1 MVANRLVA
9 LQKLYML
16 CMQEGTSIKSYISEF
31 TSLAMD
37 LKNID
42 DMFSDKQQAMML
54 LYSLP
59 LSYKNFRETLIYGC
73 ENLAIDAVKSTLLSR
88 EQMEHDSGRNDP
100 AAGLF
105 TRGRT
110 RDVASSSHIKGK
122 SRSKSRNRRGKCH
135 YYKREGHWKIECSKL
150 KEKKEV
156 DIGNTTTVA
165 EGDDIVLSVATTL
178 VGDAWIIDS
187 GYSYQMCPNR
197 DWFTT
202 YQPIEG
208 GVVLMGNNI
217 SCKVVGIGSIRIKM
231 HDGVVRTLTNVRH
244 ILDLKKNLISLGT
257 LDSQGCKYCTEGGV
271 LRVCKGSL
279 IVIKGKLV
287 NGLYLLQG
295 STIVGVAVVSSSLDH
310 DLDTTR
316 LWHMHLRHTSEA

>member
-1 MVANRLVA
+1 MKKMVANRLVA

-135 YYKREGHWKIECSKL
+135 YYKREGHWKIECPNL
-150 KEKKEV
+150 KEKKEAN
-156 DIGNTTTVA
+156 ISNATTVV
-165 EGDDIVLSVATTL
+165 EGDDI
-178 VGDAWIIDS
+178 
-187 GYSYQMCPNR
+187 
-197 DWFTT
+197 F
-202 YQPIEG
+202 
-208 GVVLMGNNI
+208 
-217 SCKVVGIGSIRIKM
+217 
-231 HDGVVRTLTNVRH
+231 
-244 ILDLKKNLISLGT
+244 SL
-257 LDSQGCKYCTEGGV
+257 
-271 LRVCKGSL
+271 
-279 IVIKGKLV
+279 
-287 NGLYLLQG
+287 
-295 STIVGVAVVSSSLDH
+295 
-310 DLDTTR
+310 
-316 LWHMHLRHTSEA
+316 